1 VQVRAE
7 DENDVG
13 LSWSVEA
20 KSNKARTFRNTLAR
34 PVQTGDNLSRS
45 DFIPTW
51 SWNFIPGAPSYDLHV
66 ELPDGTTRDFPNML
80 PTAFTPIRMT
90 GTGVFHWQVRAEF
103 PQARD
108 GKTAQGPYSARM
120 AFYWRVTAVDASGNT
135 GNSTPVQ
142 AFRLS
147 ASRSK

>member
-1 VQVRAE
+1 VVGGSQV
-7 DENDVG
+7 D
-13 LSWSVEA
+13 
-20 KSNKARTFRNTLAR
+20 KARTFRNTLAR

-51 SWNFIPGAPSYDLHV
+51 SWNFIPGALSYDLHV